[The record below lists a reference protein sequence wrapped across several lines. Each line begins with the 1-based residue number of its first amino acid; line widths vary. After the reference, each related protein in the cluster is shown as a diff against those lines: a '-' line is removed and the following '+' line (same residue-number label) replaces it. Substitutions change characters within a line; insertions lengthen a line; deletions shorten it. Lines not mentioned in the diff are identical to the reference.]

1 MLTCTLSAGTGG
13 SGGYRFSVSSNGGV
27 GVSGTPTLGF
37 AGVPTVSGLIEGGC
51 SGSSSALTQ
60 LSHCC
65 CYYLDD
71 SW

>member
-1 MLTCTLSAGTGG
+1 MCCTGG

-51 SGSSSALTQ
+51 SGSSSVLINCPIAAAT
-60 LSHCC
+60 H
-65 CYYLDD
+65 LDA